1 MEKGYMLFNS
11 VYVAEYDKTIKGKVI
26 VFEDDGSFFE
36 LKCYKTKE
44 EAINRIDKFFE
55 VEGGH
60 KEVPEDEAKE
70 IDIGYGDKVVYTK
83 NGKVGNV
90 IYTFYVVE
98 IDLD

>member
-1 MEKGYMLFNS
+1 MEKGYVLFNAIFC
-11 VYVAEYDKTIKGKVI
+11 VEYDETIKGKVLA
-26 VFEDDGSFFE
+26 FEDDGSIFE

-60 KEVPEDEAKE
+60 EEVPEDEVRE
-70 IDIGYGDKVVYTK
+70 VDIGYGDRVAYTK
-83 NGKVGNV
+83 NGKVGNL
-90 IYTFYVVE
+90 IYIFYVVE

>member
-1 MEKGYMLFNS
+1 MEKGYVLFNS
-11 VYVAEYDKTIKGKVI
+11 IFCVEYDETIKGKVLA
-26 VFEDDGSFFE
+26 FEDDGSIFE

-44 EAINRIDKFFE
+44 DAINRIDKFFE

-60 KEVPEDEAKE
+60 EEVPEDEVRE
-70 IDIGYGDKVVYTK
+70 IDIGYGDRVVYTK
-83 NGKVGNV
+83 NGKVGNM

>member
-1 MEKGYMLFNS
+1 MEKGYVLFNAIFC
-11 VYVAEYDKTIKGKVI
+11 VEYDERIKGKVLA
-26 VFEDDGSFFE
+26 FEDDGSLFE

-60 KEVPEDEAKE
+60 EEVPEDEE
-70 IDIGYGDKVVYTK
+70 REVDIGYGDRVVYTK
-83 NGKVGNV
+83 NGKVDNL
-90 IYTFYVVE
+90 IYIFYVVE

>member
-1 MEKGYMLFNS
+1 MEKGYILFNS
-11 VYVAEYDKTIKGKVI
+11 VFFAEYNETVKGKVV
-26 VFEDDGSFFE
+26 VFEDDGSLFE

-60 KEVPEDEAKE
+60 EEVPEDEVRK

-83 NGKVGNV
+83 SGKVGNV
-90 IYTFYVVE
+90 AYTFYVVE